1 LSRVWVAGPNRASA
15 SRQQSGSRNASR
27 MTRRPRPETFDA
39 YRLARERGV
48 LEGTLDVAA
57 SERLADRVAPGAAAV
72 DWRIEGTTDEVGRPA
87 LSISISGDV
96 PLECQRCLASFAL
109 PVAQR
114 TVTVLAKSE
123 SDADALDAESGDEVL
138 VADHPLDPVVLIE
151 EELLLTLPYAPMH
164 DEGRCEP
171 SGN

>member
-1 LSRVWVAGPNRASA
+1 
-15 SRQQSGSRNASR
+15 

-39 YRLARERGV
+39 YRLARERGA

-57 SERLADRVAPGAAAV
+57 SERLADRVAEGAAAV

-87 LSISISGDV
+87 LAISIAGKV

-109 PVAQR
+109 PIDQR

-138 VADHPLDPVVLIE
+138 VADRPLDAVELIE

-164 DEGRCEP
+164 DEGQCEEA
-171 SGN
+171 SGG

>member
-1 LSRVWVAGPNRASA
+1 
-15 SRQQSGSRNASR
+15 

-72 DWRIEGTTDEVGRPA
+72 DWRIEGTTDEVGR
-87 LSISISGDV
+87 
-96 PLECQRCLASFAL
+96 LAPFAL
-109 PVAQR
+109 PIAQR

-123 SDADALDAESGDEVL
+123 SDADALDAQSDDEVL
-138 VADHPLDPVVLIE
+138 VADHPLDSAVLIE

-164 DEGRCEP
+164 DEGRCER

>member
-1 LSRVWVAGPNRASA
+1 
-15 SRQQSGSRNASR
+15 

-87 LSISISGDV
+87 LSISITGKV
-96 PLECQRCLASFAL
+96 PLECQRCLAPFAL
-109 PVAQR
+109 PIAQR
-114 TVTVLAKSE
+114 TVAVLAKSE
-123 SDADALDAESGDEVL
+123 SDADAVDADSDDEVL
-138 VADHPLDPVVLIE
+138 VADHPLDPAVLIE

-164 DEGRCEP
+164 DEGRCEEIG
-171 SGN
+171 SG

>member
-1 LSRVWVAGPNRASA
+1 
-15 SRQQSGSRNASR
+15 

-48 LEGTLDVAA
+48 LEGTLDVEA
-57 SERLADRVAPGAAAV
+57 SDRLADRVAPGAAAV

-87 LSISISGDV
+87 LSISISGNV

-109 PVAQR
+109 PIAQR

-123 SDADALDAESGDEVL
+123 SDADALDADSGDEVL
-138 VADHPLDPVVLIE
+138 VADQPLDPAVLIE

-164 DEGRCEP
+164 DEGRCERI
-171 SGN
+171 GN

>member
-1 LSRVWVAGPNRASA
+1 MLLPGVGAAI
-15 SRQQSGSRNASR
+15 QDSRNAPR

-39 YRLARERGV
+39 YRLARERGA
-48 LEGTLDVAA
+48 LEGMLDVAA
-57 SERLADRVAPGAAAV
+57 SERLADRVAPGAGTV
-72 DWRIEGTTDEVGRPA
+72 DWRIEGTTDDVGRPA
-87 LSISISGDV
+87 LSIAISGMV

-109 PVAQR
+109 PIAQR

-123 SDADALDAESGDEVL
+123 SDADALDADSDNEVV

-164 DEGRCEP
+164 DEGECEG
-171 SGN
+171 SDH

>member
-1 LSRVWVAGPNRASA
+1 
-15 SRQQSGSRNASR
+15 

-57 SERLADRVAPGAAAV
+57 SERLADRVAPGAASV

-87 LSISISGDV
+87 LSISISGNV

-109 PVAQR
+109 PIAQR

-138 VADHPLDPVVLIE
+138 VADHPLDPVVLVE

-164 DEGRCEP
+164 EEGRCEEVFG
-171 SGN
+171 S